1 MFPLCNQIALK
12 NEEKLPLT
20 INEQRNTFVKKK
32 NLQVHDLMY
41 LFMRVFLDATRLFC
55 GSFKYFTVLQIV
67 AK

>member
-1 MFPLCNQIALK
+1 MFPLCNQMALK

-41 LFMRVFLDATRLFC
+41 LFMKVFLDATRLFC
-55 GSFKYFTVLQIV
+55 GF
-67 AK
+67 